1 MPPFPLLKAGKKYCK
16 GKEKTIDSA
25 PKACKLSLIR
35 NTVVHYP
42 LPYCNHCNHRKTSPY
57 LHIDG

>member
-25 PKACKLSLIR
+25 QKHVNKA
-35 NTVVHYP
+35 
-42 LPYCNHCNHRKTSPY
+42 
-57 LHIDG
+57 